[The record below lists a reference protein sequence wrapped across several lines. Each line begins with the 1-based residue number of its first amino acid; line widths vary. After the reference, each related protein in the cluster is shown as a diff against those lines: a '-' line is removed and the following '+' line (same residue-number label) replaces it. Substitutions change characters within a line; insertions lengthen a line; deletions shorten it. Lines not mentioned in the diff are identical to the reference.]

1 MGRPLYLKFA
11 IGEARIHSF
20 NASLMFWAI
29 LVYSIAVRTFN
40 ISLFITGKKKIPQKY
55 QTNIKNV
62 SLLHETWIS
71 LRVSTAA

>member
-1 MGRPLYLKFA
+1 
-11 IGEARIHSF
+11 
-20 NASLMFWAI
+20 MFWAI